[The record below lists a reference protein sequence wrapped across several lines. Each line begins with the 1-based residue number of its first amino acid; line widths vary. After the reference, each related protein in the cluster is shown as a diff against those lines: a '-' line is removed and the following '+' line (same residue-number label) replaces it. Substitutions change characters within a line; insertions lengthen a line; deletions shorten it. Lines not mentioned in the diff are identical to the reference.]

1 MNLKSLCLYNR
12 VTFLPFI
19 HIAFILGSYTIA
31 INKLEAINMK
41 MAWKEI
47 LKSKSRFVI
56 LGSIVFLVSFLTLI
70 ISGLANGLSQ
80 DNAALIKDMPEGTF
94 YMDEESDETYNLS
107 KIDTDTED
115 KIIKE
120 NEEATALS
128 IQMGFVN
135 NSDDK
140 QLSVAF
146 VTATNPGLFPE
157 VADGEILLDE
167 SLRDKGVGVGDKLTN
182 NQLSKDF
189 VVKGFVEQQKFSHAP
204 VAFIHPSNY
213 QEMYRVMEMQ
223 MMFVPGEAE
232 LSSVDGLQAFSNK
245 DFLNTIPSYSAEQLS
260 LNMIVWFLVVI
271 SGMLF
276 GIFFYMM
283 NVQKIGLYGI
293 LKAIGVKTSTLFQMM
308 WTQMLVITSIALALS
323 IGLSQLFSGIASEGM
338 PFHLT
343 LATSGQLAIVFFV
356 IGFIGATLSGI
367 QIKKIQP
374 LQAIQQGEM

>member
-1 MNLKSLCLYNR
+1 
-12 VTFLPFI
+12 
-19 HIAFILGSYTIA
+19 
-31 INKLEAINMK
+31 MK

-47 LKSKSRFVI
+47 IKNKSRFII
-56 LGSIVFLVSFLTLI
+56 LGLIVFLVSFLTLI
-70 ISGLANGLSQ
+70 ISGLSNGLSQ

-94 YMDEESDETYNLS
+94 YMNEDADETYNLS
-107 KIDTDTED
+107 KIDQDTED
-115 KIIKE
+115 KLIKDHDD
-120 NEEATALS
+120 ATALS
-128 IQMGFVN
+128 IQMGFVDDEN
-135 NSDDK
+135 DK
-140 QLSVAF
+140 QLGVAF

-167 SLRDKGVGVGDKLTN
+167 SLKDKGVEVGDKLTN

-189 VVKGFVEQQKFSHAP
+189 TVKGFVEQQKFSHSP
-204 VAFIHPSNY
+204 VAFINPTNY
-213 QEMYRVMEMQ
+213 QEMYRVEDMQ
-223 MMFVPGEAE
+223 MVFVPGKDESAV
-232 LSSVDGLQAFSNK
+232 SGLQAFSNK

-293 LKAIGVKTSTLFQMM
+293 LKAIGVKTSKLFQMM
-308 WTQMLVITSIALALS
+308 WTQMVVITAVALALS
-323 IGLSQLFSGIASEGM
+323 VGLSQLFAAVAPEGM
-338 PFHLT
+338 PFHLP
-343 LATSGQLAIVFFV
+343 LATTGQLAVVFVV